1 MVLFSV
7 LQILFSEGRK
17 ETVFVSTKRVQ
28 MEDPGLKY
36 KSVLLK
42 SQYFHTS
49 SWPSKI
55 CKIVVFNLYPKRS
68 GHNENY
74 GVEKY
79 TGDDML
85 MLSS

>member
-1 MVLFSV
+1 M
-7 LQILFSEGRK
+7 K
-17 ETVFVSTKRVQ
+17 
-28 MEDPGLKY
+28 DPGLRY

-55 CKIVVFNLYPKRS
+55 CKIVVFNLYQKRS

-79 TGDDML
+79 TGDDRL
-85 MLSS
+85 MHVINLFGFNKESAFIYVHKL